1 MLRLAILAAALS
13 AAACTMPN
21 ATNDDALKNA
31 FAPTGTL
38 RAAVNFGNIVVAQKD
53 SAGGDPRGVGP
64 DLARELARRL
74 GVPIR
79 YVIYDNAGKV
89 ADAVKDDA
97 WDVAFLAADPK
108 RANEIAFS
116 APYVLIEGTYLVRKD
131 SALVRL
137 QDFDRP
143 GVRIAVGKNTAYDLY
158 LARELKNAQRIQADT
173 SEAAVQQ
180 FRRERLDAAAG
191 VRNYLVAAAREDP
204 GLRVIGESYMVIG
217 QASGVP
223 KPRGANAARYLADFI
238 EEAKA
243 SGFVERALAASG
255 VRDVTI
261 APPAR

>member
-1 MLRLAILAAALS
+1 MLRLAILAAALTATS
-13 AAACTMPN
+13 CAMPN
-21 ATNDDALKNA
+21 LKNE

-53 SAGGDPRGVGP
+53 PAGGDPRGVGP
-64 DLARELARRL
+64 DRARELARRL

-89 ADAVKDDA
+89 ADAVKDEA

-131 SALVRL
+131 SSLVRL
-137 QDFDRP
+137 EDFDRS
-143 GVRIAVGKNTAYDLY
+143 GIRIAVGKNTAYDLY
-158 LARELKNAQRIQADT
+158 LARELKHAQRIQADT

-180 FRRERLDAAAG
+180 FKSERMDAAAG

-204 GLRVIGESYMVIG
+204 SLRVIEESYMVIG
-217 QASGVP
+217 QAAGVP
-223 KPRGANAARYLADFI
+223 KTRPNAARYLADFI

-243 SGFVERALAASG
+243 SGFVARALAASG
-255 VRDVTI
+255 VKDVTI
-261 APPAR
+261 AP

>member
-1 MLRLAILAAALS
+1 MTDTTR
-13 AAACTMPN
+13 T
-21 ATNDDALKNA
+21 TDALRNE

-38 RAAVNFGNIVVAQKD
+38 RAAVNFGNIVIAQKD
-53 SAGGDPRGVGP
+53 PAGGDPRGVGP
-64 DLARELARRL
+64 ELARELARRL

-89 ADAVKDDA
+89 ADAVKDGA
-97 WDVAFLAADPK
+97 WDVAFLAVDPK

-131 SALVRL
+131 SPLVRL
-137 QDFDRP
+137 EDFDRA
-143 GVRIAVGKNTAYDLY
+143 GIRIAVGKNTAYDLY
-158 LARELKNAQRIQADT
+158 LARALKNAQRVPADT
-173 SEAAVQQ
+173 SEAAVQL
-180 FRRERLDAAAG
+180 FKKERMDAAAG

-204 GLRVIGESYMVIG
+204 TLRVIDESYMVIG

-223 KPRGANAARYLADFI
+223 KARANAARYLADFI

-243 SGFVERALAASG
+243 SGFVARTLAATG
-255 VRDVTI
+255 ITDVTV